1 LSSGDAN
8 AAGTDPGSTGPGSIA
23 AVRLLFSRG
32 EGVFL
37 VEREEDYSLF
47 SVERFCWMNA
57 GSMFEEL
64 GEFEKAEEILS
75 WPSREAFDAWVAV
88 PGNSGQLAGQVGSL
102 TIGYVGPLKLSD
114 NAGA

>member
-1 LSSGDAN
+1 MTSDADGQ
-8 AAGTDPGSTGPGSIA
+8 AFGPGSIT

-32 EGVFL
+32 DGTFL

-47 SVERFCWMNA
+47 NVERFCWMNA

-64 GEFEKAEEILS
+64 GEFEGAEEMQS
-75 WPSREAFDAWVAV
+75 WPTRDAFDAWAQT
-88 PGNSGQLAGQVGSL
+88 PENRATLAGHAGSL
-102 TIGYVGPLKLSD
+102 IIGYVGPHRLSD

>member
-1 LSSGDAN
+1 MASDEQAL
-8 AAGTDPGSTGPGSIA
+8 GPGSIT

-32 EGVFL
+32 DGTFL
-37 VEREEDYSLF
+37 VEREEGYSLF

-64 GEFEKAEEILS
+64 GEFEGAEEMQS
-75 WPSREAFDAWVAV
+75 WPTREAFDAWIALAE
-88 PGNSGQLAGQVGSL
+88 NRATLAGHVENL
-102 TIGYVGPLKLSD
+102 IIGYVGPHRLSD

>member
-1 LSSGDAN
+1 LSTEE
-8 AAGTDPGSTGPGSIA
+8 AGQALGPGSIT

-32 EGVFL
+32 DGTFL

-64 GEFEKAEEILS
+64 GEFEGAEEIRS
-75 WPSREAFDAWVAV
+75 WPTREAFDAWISLAE
-88 PGNSGQLAGQVGSL
+88 NRATLAGHVENHIENL
-102 TIGYVGPLKLSD
+102 VIGYVGPHRLSD

>member
-1 LSSGDAN
+1 LSADAN
-8 AAGTDPGSTGPGSIA
+8 EEAFGPGAIT

-32 EGVFL
+32 DGTFL

-64 GEFEKAEEILS
+64 GEFEGAEEIRS
-75 WPSREAFDAWVAV
+75 WPNREAFDAWISLAE
-88 PGNSGQLAGQVGSL
+88 NRATLAGHVENHIENL
-102 TIGYVGPLKLSD
+102 VIGYVGPHRLSD